1 MEVIKQHEFDPT
13 GNVAKP
19 LANARGHH
27 QKSLAD
33 RDKAEKIV
41 EVPNRLV
48 TRLETI
54 SNEFGKEVRKPKAG
68 SACPNDTRMAASP
81 GRIWSAP
88 RSIVFLMT
96 SRKV

>member
-1 MEVIKQHEFDPT
+1 MRVGELKFGTVAWELEHYPT

-27 QKSLAD
+27 QKSLVD
-33 RDKAEKIV
+33 RDKAEKIG

-54 SNEFGKEVRKPKAG
+54 SNEFGKDG
-68 SACPNDTRMAASP
+68 
-81 GRIWSAP
+81 
-88 RSIVFLMT
+88 
-96 SRKV
+96 